1 MGDVYI
7 VGLGMTP
14 FGKFSDLSV
23 KDLTEHAVVSAL
35 DDAGAKAG
43 DITAAYFSN
52 TSQGALEGQF
62 MVRGEMALRGLKFQ
76 GIPVINVENA
86 CASASTAFHQAVNH
100 IRAGVSD
107 VVLAVGSEKMY
118 FDDKERVFGVF
129 DGAWDVHNRDGTY
142 NRLKDMAAG
151 FKIPEDVMSGQANQ
165 KSLFMDIYAF
175 LTRFHMDKFGT
186 TQRQLAAVA
195 AKNHYHST
203 LNPLSQF
210 RNDMSIDEVLDARL
224 ISWPLT
230 LPMCAPISDGA
241 AAAILCSEEALER
254 FGRERAIKVH
264 ACVLGTGSDRS
275 PEEFEKH
282 VCRRTADKAYDQA
295 GVGPDDMSVAEVH
308 DASAF
313 AEIQQAENLGFC
325 AVGDGGPLAE
335 SGATRLGGRIPI
347 NPSGGLESKGHPIG
361 ATGLAQ
367 IYELGLQVRGEAD
380 DRQVDNVN
388 FAIAENGGGFYG
400 VEEAVACVTILGR

>member
-1 MGDVYI
+1 MEDVYI

-14 FGKFSDLSV
+14 FGKFPDLSV
-23 KDLTEHAVVSAL
+23 KDLTERAVVAAL
-35 DDAGAKAG
+35 DDAGAEIS
-43 DITAAYFSN
+43 DITAAYFAN

-62 MVRGEMALRGLKFQ
+62 MVRGEIALRGVKLQ

-86 CASASTAFHQAVNH
+86 CASASTAFHQAINH

-107 VVLAVGSEKMY
+107 VVLAVGGEKMY
-118 FDDKERVFGVF
+118 FDDKEKVFGVF
-129 DGAWDVHNRDGTY
+129 DGAWDVHNRDKTY
-142 NRLKDMAAG
+142 NRLKDLAAD
-151 FKIPEDVMSGQANQ
+151 FQIPDHAQSGQANQ

-175 LTRFHMDKFGT
+175 LTRYHMDKFGT

-195 AKNHYHST
+195 SKNHFHST

-210 RNDMSIDEVLDARL
+210 QNDMSIDEVLEARL

-241 AAAILCSEEALER
+241 AAAILCSAKALGR
-254 FGRERAIKVH
+254 FNRSRAVKVL
-264 ACVLGTGSDRS
+264 ACVLGTGSDRA
-275 PEEFEKH
+275 PDEFDKH
-282 VCRRTADKAYDQA
+282 VCRQTANRAYDQA
-295 GVGPDDMSVAEVH
+295 GLGPDEMSVAEVH

-325 AVGDGGPLAE
+325 AIGDGGPLAE

-361 ATGLAQ
+361 VTGLAQ
-367 IYELGLQVRGEAD
+367 IYELGMQVRGEAGG
-380 DRQVDNVN
+380 RQVDNVN

-400 VEEAVACVTILGR
+400 IEEAVACVTILGR